1 MLELPAAKQVAGVV
15 VIVGTEGVVSIA
27 ALLNE
32 AEDPDVQF
40 PLSEVTV

>member
-1 MLELPAAKQVAGVV
+1 MLELPAVRQVAGDE

-32 AEDPDVQF
+32 AEDPDAQF